1 MNRIPLQSVVVT
13 TSRLLAT
20 VSALVISAMPGT
32 AATNADIFGTW
43 IREDGAA
50 RVRIAICGDAI
61 CATNLW
67 IKNPERQNE
76 KVGDR
81 LVFKIMPKE
90 AEWVGSAYDPQRNLN
105 LSAKLKVTGNS
116 MVSTGCVMA
125 SLLCKSTKW
134 TRM

>member
-1 MNRIPLQSVVVT
+1 MYL
-13 TSRLLAT
+13 RLLITLAT
-20 VSALVISAMPGT
+20 LVISPMTGT
-32 AATNADIFGTW
+32 AAATNDIFGTW

-67 IKNPERQNE
+67 IKNPERQGE

-81 LVFKIMPKE
+81 LVFKIVPKE
-90 AEWVGSAYDPQRNLN
+90 AGWVGSAYDPQRKLS
-105 LSAKLKVTGNS
+105 LSARLKVNGDG
-116 MVSTGCVMA
+116 MVSIGCVMVG
-125 SLLCKSTKW
+125 LLCKSTKW